1 MTSMLKYLKNMLPFS
16 KNALLLKLEGQ
27 TVVDVGNL
35 ERFLDMWMEGY
46 ADLHQKPG
54 DAVDCSTVK
63 STSAIRIILT

>member
-46 ADLHQKPG
+46 G
-54 DAVDCSTVK
+54 
-63 STSAIRIILT
+63 